1 MHAFFNSIDLF
12 CNHMY
17 TQPSI
22 LICLPNRATLCTI
35 FCYIFLRPIPGQQAA
50 LAQNNR
56 ALALD
61 KGEKIY
67 YQMRQDKFM
76 KDHRSRLR
84 TYPNTFSGQEFV
96 GWLIEK
102 EEAADN
108 GEAVLLGQA
117 LLENGVIHHSEL

>member
-1 MHAFFNSIDLF
+1 
-12 CNHMY
+12 MY
-17 TQPSI
+17 LLAS
-22 LICLPNRATLCTI
+22 
-35 FCYIFLRPIPGQQAA
+35 PGQQAA

-67 YQMRQDKFM
+67 YQMRRDKFM
-76 KDHRSRLR
+76 KDHKSRLR

-96 GWLIEK
+96 GWLVEK
-102 EEAADN
+102 EEAANN

-117 LLENGVIHHSEL
+117 FLENGVIHHSELWVCL

>member
-1 MHAFFNSIDLF
+1 MGDCVYQSVLYLYVT
-12 CNHMY
+12 NHNCLSLIELQSSVYMY
-17 TQPSI
+17 
-22 LICLPNRATLCTI
+22 
-35 FCYIFLRPIPGQQAA
+35 FLASPGQQAA

-67 YQMRQDKFM
+67 YQMRRDKFM
-76 KDHRSRLR
+76 KDHKSRLR

-96 GWLIEK
+96 GWLVEK

-117 LLENGVIHHSEL
+117 FLENGVIHHSEL